1 MTSEQRDLQAAI
13 DSGAVQAWA
22 NGKQIQYEY
31 RSGRWEDYKG
41 KTPNF
46 FCACRWRVKPEP
58 EPEPPAEEW
67 LVKEEGGGVLHRFNT
82 ESEAKAFL
90 LKLRN
95 GQYRI
100 VHMREVL
107 P

>member
-31 RSGRWEDYKG
+31 RSGRWEDFESKC
-41 KTPNF
+41 PNF
-46 FCACRWRVKPEP
+46 ACDSKWRVKPEL
-58 EPEPPAEEW
+58 EPPAEEW

-100 VHMREVL
+100 VHMREVR

>member
-31 RSGRWEDYKG
+31 RSGRWEDFESKC
-41 KTPNF
+41 PNF
-46 FCACRWRVKPEP
+46 ACDSKWRVKP